1 MRKKDEGVFRT
12 FFFFFLKQGKR
23 KDKKYSNVFFVWLL
37 LSVMVMSNMIN
48 PVVLAS
54 EQDSIASISQNQT
67 VTQNQKFLFN
77 FLKKKGKK
85 G

>member
-12 FFFFFLKQGKR
+12 FFFFFFKQGKR
-23 KDKKYSNVFFVWLL
+23 KDKKHSKVFFVWLL